1 MVGREKPV
9 RPCKANKTSPHRN
22 YPVSILGK
30 THHDSPAGK
39 VGAFWDNHPNPS
51 HHSSDITA
59 GFNTIQVA

>member
-9 RPCKANKTSPHRN
+9 RPCKANKTSPH
-22 YPVSILGK
+22 
-30 THHDSPAGK
+30 DSPAGK
-39 VGAFWDNHPNPS
+39 VRAFWDTHPNPS